1 MSAKPLGA
9 YVAVE
14 PLLRDRSGS
23 LHLPWMRQTDDTYA
37 AFVLAIGDDVGLRP
51 DGTRAR
57 VPFGVGDVV
66 LCESMCGHLHMA
78 GEEPPRRGPSGNMIA
93 GKTRPVDLRGSV
105 FGGSPEMSA
114 ALIPYYPDSL
124 PPCDRDEEAERRKNA
139 ILGIQAW
146 LKARPKTIEEGRD
159 EVRHLEEL
167 MGRHMLWMKRHE
179 AYREG
184 RHRTKVFKRTFDAAG
199 GDGILAVFESIDDVV
214 AYGVDAGHLLRLI
227 TTHKDSVA

>member
-1 MSAKPLGA
+1 MSAKPLGP

-23 LHLPWMRQTDDTYA
+23 LHLPWMRPTDDTYA
-37 AFVLAIGDDVGLRP
+37 AFVLAIGDEVGVRP
-51 DGTRAR
+51 DGTRAPI
-57 VPFGVGDVV
+57 PFGVGDVV

-78 GEEPPRRGPSGNMIA
+78 GEEPPRRGPSGNLIA
-93 GKTRPVDLRGSV
+93 GKTRPVDLRGAV
-105 FGGSPEMSA
+105 FGGSRDMSA
-114 ALIPYYPDSL
+114 GLVPYHVEPL
-124 PPCDRDEEAERRKNA
+124 PPCEKDEEAERRKDAMLA
-139 ILGIQAW
+139 IQSW
-146 LKARPKTIEEGRD
+146 LKARAKTIEEQSD
-159 EVRHLEEL
+159 TVRHLEEL
-167 MGRHMLWMKRHE
+167 IGRHMLWMKRHE

-227 TTHKDSVA
+227 TTHKESAA